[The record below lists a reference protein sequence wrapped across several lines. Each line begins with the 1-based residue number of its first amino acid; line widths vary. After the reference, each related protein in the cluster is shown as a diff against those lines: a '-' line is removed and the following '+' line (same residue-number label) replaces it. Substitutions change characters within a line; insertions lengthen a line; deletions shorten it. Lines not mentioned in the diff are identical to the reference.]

1 MKGKKVNMSNKENI
15 SNTFLALNY
24 INISNDF
31 KINKDAKSL
40 SVRDI
45 WDIVVNPNKYENKIN
60 KLLENNTFS
69 KIFFKIME
77 KEYVFYQPKLVAAAS
92 DEVLVRTTNDFKIEI
107 IKSNRDNASFYLIL
121 TLVKEFELPLLNLYV
136 FCNGESVSKK
146 ISSFNNKQAQM
157 LIKKDE
163 KFYRLFTNP
172 ESEIFIR

>member
-1 MKGKKVNMSNKENI
+1 MKEKKFNMSNKENI

-24 INISNDF
+24 INLSKDF
-31 KINKDAKSL
+31 IKNQETSVL
-40 SVRDI
+40 TVRDI
-45 WDIVVNPNKYENKIN
+45 WDVVLNPNKYQNEIN
-60 KLLENNTFS
+60 NLLENNTFS

-92 DEVLVRTTNDFKIEI
+92 EEVLVRSSNDFKIEI
-107 IKSNRDNASFYLIL
+107 IKSNKDNSSFYLIL
-121 TLVKEFELPLLNLYV
+121 TLLKEFELPLLNLYV
-136 FCNGESVSKK
+136 FCNGNSVSKR

-157 LIKKDE
+157 LVKKDE